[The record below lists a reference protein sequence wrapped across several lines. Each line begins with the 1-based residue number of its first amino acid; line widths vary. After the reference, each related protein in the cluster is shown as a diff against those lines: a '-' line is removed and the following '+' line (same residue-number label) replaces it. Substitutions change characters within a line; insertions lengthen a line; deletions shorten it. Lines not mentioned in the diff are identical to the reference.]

1 MKYGVTFI
9 FCILDPSVY
18 QQFGDFQNV
27 HIVEEGKLKE
37 RT

>member
-9 FCILDPSVY
+9 FCILDPSMY
-18 QQFGDFQNV
+18 QQFWDFQNV

-37 RT
+37 IT